1 MDATDWKDKLS
12 FVYSTNPNFKPSS
25 EDEFVEETPPP
36 SRQDLRIMLDKKN
49 RGGKVVTLIS
59 GFVGTKEDLKE
70 LGKTLKNRF
79 GVGGSMKDGE
89 ILIQGDFRERVF
101 NLLQEMGY
109 RVKKSGG

>member
-1 MDATDWKDKLS
+1 
-12 FVYSTNPNFKPSS
+12 
-25 EDEFVEETPPP
+25 
-36 SRQDLRIMLDKKN
+36 
-49 RGGKVVTLIS
+49 IS